1 MIEQH
6 DGCIIQCCKTFGSVG
21 LRNVYPS
28 GYVFVICA
36 YQSSTIC
43 VVFVQGILVL
53 VMAVK

>member
-28 GYVFVICA
+28 GNVFVVCA
-36 YQSSTIC
+36 CQSSGFC
-43 VVFVQGILVL
+43 AGNSAFGNGSEV
-53 VMAVK
+53 AV